1 MSIRNK
7 HARDYRLIDVM
18 GGSAKPEK
26 CKSTKVY
33 QRNRLNQHS
42 NKQKCP
48 CFDDVITEEA
58 RCLVLGLII
67 GSRCLFPQKP

>member
-1 MSIRNK
+1 MSRRNK

-18 GGSAKPEK
+18 GGSAKAYK
-26 CKSTKVY
+26 YKSTKVY
-33 QRNRLNQHS
+33 QRNRCNQHS

-58 RCLVLGLII
+58 L
-67 GSRCLFPQKP
+67 